1 MQSVQILPTIKGR
14 QALEKNRWV
23 PLAIEKIRCGGIHR
37 AFRRELL
44 SVSKKMFFGVGGV
57 VFTIE
62 SNKDTRLVNRAIK
75 QGWNVDKAAVKQALM
90 GCLED
95 PDLKIKACKIL
106 LECDALDLKRDKLEA
121 KTEAVETSYR
131 ARLLKLARTI
141 PEDQLRL
148 AAKISGIQVPDGP
161 LFPEA

>member
-1 MQSVQILPTIKGR
+1 
-14 QALEKNRWV
+14 
-23 PLAIEKIRCGGIHR
+23 
-37 AFRRELL
+37 
-44 SVSKKMFFGVGGV
+44 
-57 VFTIE
+57 
-62 SNKDTRLVNRAIK
+62 
-75 QGWNVDKAAVKQALM
+75 
-90 GCLED
+90 
-95 PDLKIKACKIL
+95 
-106 LECDALDLKRDKLEA
+106 LKRDKLEA